1 MTREEKIQS
10 IYKEIANKEL
20 SLGCDIVADGD
31 MATIIDANRLWEWI
45 AILRG
50 NWFVT
55 REEPKYEFKVIWC
68 PVMIWDVISYL
79 RKPFNTFVEG
89 MPVGRSWEVDSYIKN
104 INSLLTEWI
113 DAGLPIEQQSDEC
126 VNFVYSLILNS

>member
-1 MTREEKIQS
+1 M
-10 IYKEIANKEL
+10 ANKEL
-20 SLGCDIVADGD
+20 LLGCDIVADGD
-31 MATIIDANRLWEWI
+31 MATIIDANRFWEWI

-55 REEPKYEFKVIWC
+55 REEPNYEFTVIWC

-89 MPVGRSWEVDSYIKN
+89 IPVGINLEVDSYIKN

-113 DAGLPIEQQSDEC
+113 DAGLPVEQQSDEC
-126 VNFVYSLILNS
+126 INFVYSLILNS

>member
-10 IYKEIANKEL
+10 IYKEMANKEL
-20 SLGCDIVADGD
+20 AMGCDIVADGD
-31 MATIIDANRLWEWI
+31 MATIVDANRFWEWI

-55 REEPKYEFKVIWC
+55 REEPNYEFTVIWC

-79 RKPFNTFVEG
+79 RKPFNTFIEG
-89 MPVGRSWEVDSYIKN
+89 IPVGIHLEVDSYIKN

-113 DAGLPIEQQSDEC
+113 DAGLSIEQQSDEC
-126 VNFVYSLILNS
+126 INFVYSLILDS

>member
-1 MTREEKIQS
+1 MDREEKIKV
-10 IYKEIANKEL
+10 IYKEMANKEL
-20 SLGCDIVADGD
+20 AMWCDIIAEGD
-31 MATIIDANRLWEWI
+31 MATIVDANRFREWI

-55 REEPKYEFKVIWC
+55 REEPNYEFTVIWC

-79 RKPFNTFVEG
+79 RKPFDTFVEG

-113 DAGLPIEQQSDEC
+113 DTRSPIEQQSDEC
-126 VNFVYSLILNS
+126 INFVYSLILDS